1 MEQCDKQLII
11 DYLTVELIED
21 NTFRAN
27 PHIRARTA
35 WIEAKKIFLKLTEEQ
50 KENILKTI
58 KKT

>member
-1 MEQCDKQLII
+1 MKQCDKQLII

-21 NTFRAN
+21 NTFQAN

-50 KENILKTI
+50 RENILKTI